1 MAGLKYIPFYPGYM
15 EDTSDLSD
23 SEFRRLMYALAAFCN
38 GEEPPEPLTGKEVIA
53 YRFITRNIRAA
64 QDQYNAKCKANSEN
78 AKKRTQATASE
89 RKRTQANANDRKR
102 TQANASDRKR
112 TQANASETSQNKEQ
126 RTKTKDNM
134 MMMKNTR
141 EDETPEP
148 GIDAQACF
156 ECYEQNIGTMS
167 RAVYDEIKAYLQ
179 QLPADLVCE
188 AIQEAARNNA
198 RSWKYAETILRGCLQ
213 KNILTKAAYLSEQE
227 ARKCKASSRQS
238 AGQRRSTQ
246 ETLRRIAMGGS
257 DDISA
262 DSSAFI
268 IGDELLG

>member
-1 MAGLKYIPFYPGYM
+1 MAELKYIPFYPGYM

-78 AKKRTQATASE
+78 A
-89 RKRTQANANDRKR
+89 RKRTQANVSDRQR
-102 TQANASDRKR
+102 TQANV
-112 TQANASETSQNKEQ
+112 SETSQNKEQ

-141 EDETPEP
+141 EDETPEQ
-148 GIDAQACF
+148 GNDAQACF

-167 RAVYDEIKAYLQ
+167 RAVYEEINAYLQ

-227 ARKCKASSRQS
+227 ARKSKASSRQS

-268 IGDELLG
+268 VGDELLG

>member
-1 MAGLKYIPFYPGYM
+1 MAELKYIPFYPGYM

-78 AKKRTQATASE
+78 AKKRTQATA
-89 RKRTQANANDRKR
+89 N
-102 TQANASDRKR
+102 DRKR

-126 RTKTKDNM
+126 RTKTKDNNM

-141 EDETPEP
+141 EEETPEP
-148 GIDAQACF
+148 GNDAQACF

-167 RAVYDEIKAYLQ
+167 RAVYDEINAYLR

-198 RSWKYAETILRGCLQ
+198 RSWKYAAAILRGCLQ
-213 KNILTKAAYLSEQE
+213 KNILTKAAYLSDQE
-227 ARKCKASSRQS
+227 ARKQKTSSRQS

-262 DSSAFI
+262 DSSAFVV
-268 IGDELLG
+268 GEEKLEEHL

>member
-1 MAGLKYIPFYPGYM
+1 MAELAYIKLWAEFEKYFGVLGAVEVGRLILGAQEYAFHGTEPQFTGNERILWPVLKESIDKDKAYN
-15 EDTSDLSD
+15 EKQQS
-23 SEFRRLMYALAAFCN
+23 N
-38 GEEPPEPLTGKEVIA
+38 GSKGGRPKKLKE
-53 YRFITRNIRAA
+53 TQQNPTKPNET
-64 QDQYNAKCKANSEN
+64 QNNPAKPHIEN
-78 AKKRTQATASE
+78 
-89 RKRTQANANDRKR
+89 RKQ
-102 TQANASDRKR
+102 
-112 TQANASETSQNKEQ
+112 
-126 RTKTKDNM
+126 KTENNM
-134 MMMKNTR
+134 MMMMNTR
-141 EDETPEP
+141 EDETPDQ
-148 GIDAQACF
+148 GSDAQSCF
-156 ECYEQNIGTMS
+156 ECYEQNIGTMP
-167 RAVYDEIKAYLQ
+167 RAVYDEINAYLQ

-227 ARKCKASSRQS
+227 ARKSKASSRQS

>member
-1 MAGLKYIPFYPGYM
+1 MAELKYIPFYPGYM

-23 SEFRRLMYALAAFCN
+23 SEFRRLMYALSAFCN

-78 AKKRTQATASE
+78 AKKRTQANVSD
-89 RKRTQANANDRKR
+89 RQRTQANV
-102 TQANASDRKR
+102 
-112 TQANASETSQNKEQ
+112 SETSQNKEQ

-141 EDETPEP
+141 EDETPEQ
-148 GIDAQACF
+148 GNDAQACF

-167 RAVYDEIKAYLQ
+167 RAVYDGINAYLQ

-227 ARKCKASSRQS
+227 ARKSKASSRQN

-257 DDISA
+257 DDISG
-262 DSSAFI
+262 DSSAFVV
-268 IGDELLG
+268 GEEKLEEHL

>member
-1 MAGLKYIPFYPGYM
+1 MAELKYIPFYPGYM

-23 SEFRRLMYALAAFCN
+23 SEFRRLMYALGAFCN

-78 AKKRTQATASE
+78 A
-89 RKRTQANANDRKR
+89 RKRTQANVSDRQR
-102 TQANASDRKR
+102 TQANV
-112 TQANASETSQNKEQ
+112 SETSQNKEQ

-141 EDETPEP
+141 EDETPEQ
-148 GIDAQACF
+148 GNDAQTCF

-167 RAVYDEIKAYLQ
+167 RAVYNEINAYLQ

-246 ETLRRIAMGGS
+246 ETLRRIAMGGN
-257 DDISA
+257 DDVSA

>member
-1 MAGLKYIPFYPGYM
+1 MAELKYIPFYPGYM

-78 AKKRTQATASE
+78 AKKRTQANVSD
-89 RKRTQANANDRKR
+89 RQRTQANV
-102 TQANASDRKR
+102 
-112 TQANASETSQNKEQ
+112 SETSQNKEQ

-134 MMMKNTR
+134 MMKNTR
-141 EDETPEP
+141 EDETPEQ
-148 GIDAQACF
+148 GNDAQACF

-167 RAVYDEIKAYLQ
+167 RAVYDEINAYLQ

-213 KNILTKAAYLSEQE
+213 KNILTKAAYLSDQE
-227 ARKCKASSRQS
+227 ARKQKTSSRQS

-257 DDISA
+257 DDISG
-262 DSSAFI
+262 DSVAFVV
-268 IGDELLG
+268 GEEKLEEHL

>member
-1 MAGLKYIPFYPGYM
+1 MAELKYIPFYPGYM

-23 SEFRRLMYALAAFCN
+23 SEFRRLMYALCAYCEGA
-38 GEEPPEPLTGKEVIA
+38 EQPEPLTGKEVIA

-78 AKKRTQATASE
+78 AKKRTQANVSD
-89 RKRTQANANDRKR
+89 RQRTQANV
-102 TQANASDRKR
+102 
-112 TQANASETSQNKEQ
+112 SETSQNKEQ

-141 EDETPEP
+141 EDETPEQ
-148 GIDAQACF
+148 GNDAQACF

-167 RAVYDEIKAYLQ
+167 RAVYNEINAYLQ

-198 RSWKYAETILRGCLQ
+198 RSWKYAAVILRGCLQ
-213 KNILTKAAYLSEQE
+213 KNILTKAAYLSDQE
-227 ARKCKASSRQS
+227 ARKQKTSSRQS

-257 DDISA
+257 DDISG
-262 DSSAFI
+262 DSSAFVV
-268 IGDELLG
+268 GEEKLEEHL

>member
-1 MAGLKYIPFYPGYM
+1 MAELKYIPFYPGYM

-78 AKKRTQATASE
+78 AKKRTQATA
-89 RKRTQANANDRKR
+89 NDRQR
-102 TQANASDRKR
+102 TLANV
-112 TQANASETSQNKEQ
+112 SETSQNKEQ

-148 GIDAQACF
+148 GNNAQACF

-167 RAVYDEIKAYLQ
+167 RAVYDEINAYLQ

-227 ARKCKASSRQS
+227 ARKSKASSRQN

-268 IGDELLG
+268 VGDELLG

>member
-1 MAGLKYIPFYPGYM
+1 MAELAYIKLWAEFEKYFGVLGAVEVGRLILGAQEYAFHGTEPQFTGNERILWPVLKESIDKDKAYN
-15 EDTSDLSD
+15 EKQQS
-23 SEFRRLMYALAAFCN
+23 N
-38 GEEPPEPLTGKEVIA
+38 GSKGGRPKKLKE
-53 YRFITRNIRAA
+53 TQQNPTKP
-64 QDQYNAKCKANSEN
+64 NETKNNPAKPHIEN
-78 AKKRTQATASE
+78 
-89 RKRTQANANDRKR
+89 RKQ
-102 TQANASDRKR
+102 
-112 TQANASETSQNKEQ
+112 
-126 RTKTKDNM
+126 KTENNM

-141 EDETPEP
+141 EDETPEQ
-148 GIDAQACF
+148 GNDAQACF

-167 RAVYDEIKAYLQ
+167 RAVYDEINAYLQ

-246 ETLRRIAMGGS
+246 ETLRRIAMGGN
-257 DDISA
+257 DDVSA

>member
-1 MAGLKYIPFYPGYM
+1 MLIFLVRTDVMTEELFYAG
-15 EDTSDLSD
+15 
-23 SEFRRLMYALAAFCN
+23 
-38 GEEPPEPLTGKEVIA
+38 
-53 YRFITRNIRAA
+53 
-64 QDQYNAKCKANSEN
+64 YNKIDKN
-78 AKKRTQATASE
+78 
-89 RKRTQANANDRKR
+89 RKQ
-102 TQANASDRKR
+102 
-112 TQANASETSQNKEQ
+112 
-126 RTKTKDNM
+126 KTEDNM

-148 GIDAQACF
+148 GSDAQACF

-167 RAVYDEIKAYLQ
+167 RAVYDEINAYLQ

-198 RSWKYAETILRGCLQ
+198 RSWKYAEAILRGCLQ
-213 KNILTKAAYLSEQE
+213 KNILTKAAYLSDQE
-227 ARKCKASSRQS
+227 ARKQKTSSRQS

>member
-1 MAGLKYIPFYPGYM
+1 MAELAYIKLWAEFEKYFGVLGAVEVGRLILGAQEYAFHGTEPQFTGNERILWPVLKESIDKDKAYN
-15 EDTSDLSD
+15 EKQQS
-23 SEFRRLMYALAAFCN
+23 N
-38 GEEPPEPLTGKEVIA
+38 GSKGGRPKKLKE
-53 YRFITRNIRAA
+53 TQQNPMKPNET
-64 QDQYNAKCKANSEN
+64 QNNPAKPHIEN
-78 AKKRTQATASE
+78 
-89 RKRTQANANDRKR
+89 RKQ
-102 TQANASDRKR
+102 
-112 TQANASETSQNKEQ
+112 
-126 RTKTKDNM
+126 KTENNM

-141 EDETPEP
+141 EDETPEQ
-148 GIDAQACF
+148 GNDAQACF

-167 RAVYDEIKAYLQ
+167 RAVYDEINAYLQ

-227 ARKCKASSRQS
+227 ARKSKASSRQS
-238 AGQRRSTQ
+238 VGQRRSTQ

-257 DDISA
+257 NDVSA

>member
-1 MAGLKYIPFYPGYM
+1 MAELKYIPFYPGYM

-89 RKRTQANANDRKR
+89 RKRTLANVI
-102 TQANASDRKR
+102 
-112 TQANASETSQNKEQ
+112 ETSQNKEQ

-134 MMMKNTR
+134 MMKNTR
-141 EDETPEP
+141 EDETPET
-148 GIDAQACF
+148 GNDARACF

-167 RAVYDEIKAYLQ
+167 RAVYDEINAYLQ

-227 ARKCKASSRQS
+227 ARKSKASSRQS

-268 IGDELLG
+268 VGDELLG

>member
-1 MAGLKYIPFYPGYM
+1 MAELKYIPFYPGYM

-23 SEFRRLMYALAAFCN
+23 SEFRRLMYALVAFCN

-78 AKKRTQATASE
+78 AKKRTQA
-89 RKRTQANANDRKR
+89 NV
-102 TQANASDRKR
+102 
-112 TQANASETSQNKEQ
+112 SETSQKKEQ

-134 MMMKNTR
+134 MMMMKNTR
-141 EDETPEP
+141 EDETPEQ
-148 GIDAQACF
+148 GNDAQACF

-167 RAVYDEIKAYLQ
+167 RAVYDEINAYLQ

-227 ARKCKASSRQS
+227 ARKSKASSRQN

-257 DDISA
+257 DDISG
-262 DSSAFI
+262 DSSAFVV
-268 IGDELLG
+268 GEEKLEEHL

>member
-1 MAGLKYIPFYPGYM
+1 MAELKYIPFYPGYM

-78 AKKRTQATASE
+78 AKKRTL
-89 RKRTQANANDRKR
+89 ANV
-102 TQANASDRKR
+102 SDRKR
-112 TQANASETSQNKEQ
+112 TQANVSETSQNKEQ

-141 EDETPEP
+141 EDETPEQ
-148 GIDAQACF
+148 GNDAQACF

-167 RAVYDEIKAYLQ
+167 RAVYDEINAYLQ

-227 ARKCKASSRQS
+227 ARKSKASSRQN

-268 IGDELLG
+268 VGDELLG

>member
-1 MAGLKYIPFYPGYM
+1 MAELKYIPFYPGYM

-23 SEFRRLMYALAAFCN
+23 SEFRRLMYALVAFCN

-78 AKKRTQATASE
+78 AKKRTQA
-89 RKRTQANANDRKR
+89 NV
-102 TQANASDRKR
+102 
-112 TQANASETSQNKEQ
+112 SETSQNKEQ
-126 RTKTKDNM
+126 RTKTKTKDNM

-141 EDETPEP
+141 EDETPEQ
-148 GIDAQACF
+148 GNDAQACF

-167 RAVYDEIKAYLQ
+167 RAVYDEINAYLQ

-227 ARKCKASSRQS
+227 ARKSKASSRQN
-238 AGQRRSTQ
+238 AGQRRSAQ

-257 DDISA
+257 DDISG
-262 DSSAFI
+262 DSSAFVV
-268 IGDELLG
+268 GEEKLEEHL